1 MGSVRLIRSRQI
13 RQETAPEEEEER
25 KDWILA
31 SSMEEGDD
39 DDDDDVWQSRYA
51 LKMELD
57 RSLWRCC

>member
-1 MGSVRLIRSRQI
+1 MRLIRSRQI

-39 DDDDDVWQSRYA
+39 DDDVWQSRYA
-51 LKMELD
+51 LKMEFD